1 MLTPDEIW
9 YGADILTMDASR
21 PKAEAIAIKDGRIL
35 AVGGDADVLNLAGP
49 GTKLNNMHGRFMM
62 PGLVESHTHALW
74 GACRDLL
81 EWHCQTNLTGKR
93 LILNSG

>member
-49 GTKLNNMHGRFMM
+49 GTKLNWPMVFIFI
-62 PGLVESHTHALW
+62 
-74 GACRDLL
+74 
-81 EWHCQTNLTGKR
+81 K
-93 LILNSG
+93 